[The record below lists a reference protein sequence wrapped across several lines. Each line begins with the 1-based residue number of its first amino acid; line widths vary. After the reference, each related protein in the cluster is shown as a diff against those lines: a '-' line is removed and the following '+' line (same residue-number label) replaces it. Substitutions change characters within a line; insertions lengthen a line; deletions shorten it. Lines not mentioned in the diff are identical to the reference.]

1 MYTILQTAHSL
12 WASFTVILLSIVVVY
27 SLLGLNAKRFF
38 TARDRKIALLALIF
52 SHVQLILGLILYFL
66 SPLGFARLGQMSDA
80 TLRLTSLEHPLV
92 GIIAITL
99 ITIGWIKHKNKE
111 EIAEKFKPIA
121 IFYGIGLLLILSRI
135 PWSLW
140 F

>member
-66 SPLGFARLGQMSDA
+66 SPLGFARLGQMSDT